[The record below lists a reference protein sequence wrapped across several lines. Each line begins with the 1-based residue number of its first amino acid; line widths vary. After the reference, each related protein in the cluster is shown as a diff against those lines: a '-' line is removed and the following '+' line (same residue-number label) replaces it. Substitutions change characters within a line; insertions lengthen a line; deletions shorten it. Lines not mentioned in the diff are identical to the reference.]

1 MSEERIILT
10 QQVCVV
16 FWRENLVAA
25 FWREN
30 CVLFLM
36 PLTD

>member
-16 FWRENLVAA
+16 FWRESLVAA